1 MLVINSYINLKN
13 TGKLGF
19 ITNKKIK
26 EKFTSLEISRTSLV
40 NMWADRL
47 NVHQIRIDDI
57 VEKEFNFVRLIKTE
71 IPTVNV
77 ENELQSDYNKILK
90 IQRVRNLLGIKLIFT
105 QNTLIEREDFN
116 KDVVDLMLL
125 IETEL
130 KNRK

>member
-19 ITNKKIK
+19 KTNQKIK

-57 VEKEFNFVRLIKTE
+57 IEKEFNFVRLIKTE

-90 IQRVRNLLGIKLIFT
+90 SQRLRSIFGIKLIFT
-105 QNTLIEREDFN
+105 HNTLIEWGDFN
-116 KDVVDLMLL
+116 KDIVELMLL